1 MSIRSGLYNT
11 LFLLLVIAGL
21 AGTGTAQEDMPEM
34 TGFLGEFVG
43 QIQFVQGRITQLE
56 QAFPQDKFSWR
67 PGEGVR
73 SVSEVFMHIAAANYL
88 FIKTSGYEVPAGMMK
103 DMKPQE
109 WEKTA
114 TGKDEIQEILDRSFT
129 DITATVKKITVK
141 DLEKSVHVFGMD
153 MSLRNFML
161 TMLGHM
167 HEHLGQAI
175 AYARTNGIV
184 PPWTAERMKKSS
196 EQ

>member
-67 PGEGVR
+67 PGSKGR
-73 SVSEVFMHIAAANYL
+73 C
-88 FIKTSGYEVPAGMMK
+88 SG
-103 DMKPQE
+103 
-109 WEKTA
+109 
-114 TGKDEIQEILDRSFT
+114 
-129 DITATVKKITVK
+129 
-141 DLEKSVHVFGMD
+141 
-153 MSLRNFML
+153 
-161 TMLGHM
+161 
-167 HEHLGQAI
+167 
-175 AYARTNGIV
+175 
-184 PPWTAERMKKSS
+184 
-196 EQ
+196 